1 MKGLAALLVVLQL
14 LLMIPRQTEAQRC
27 RCGKVNRRARFSRE
41 IEPHIF
47 GPRAERT
54 EVNEYPWQVGVVRRY
69 SRSGKPHC
77 GGSII
82 APRYVLTAAHCT
94 SVTRNKRIGRTFSPR
109 EIQVVV
115 GEHNIGDRWA
125 DRRAVSRILQH
136 PYYQYAGR
144 TGREVLHYD
153 FSIVTLA
160 RSIRFS
166 YRMSPICL
174 PASAHSQYTGRTA
187 TVSGWG
193 RTSWEG
199 PQPQTLLETTMQVR
213 PNRRC
218 ETSQQ
223 NFYSHICAYGY
234 GSGVCHGDSGGPMSV
249 IENGRYRDLLCRFF
263 KSITIR

>member
-1 MKGLAALLVVLQL
+1 MKGLATPLVVLQL
-14 LLMIPRQTEAQRC
+14 LLMIPIQSEAQRC
-27 RCGKVNRRARFSRE
+27 RCGKVNRRSRFPRE

-136 PYYQYAGR
+136 PRYRVKAPH
-144 TGREVLHYD
+144 LHYD

-160 RSIRFS
+160 RPITFS
-166 YRMSPICL
+166 HTMSPICL
-174 PASAHSQYTGRTA
+174 PASAQSQYTDEIA

-193 RTSWEG
+193 RTSWQG
-199 PQPQTLLETTMQVR
+199 PQPDTLLETTMRVG
-213 PNRRC
+213 PYHWC
-218 ETSQQ
+218 SEHKHPSL
-223 NFYSHICAYGY
+223 ICAYGH
-234 GSGVCHGDSGGPMSV
+234 GSGVCKGDSGGQMSV
-249 IENGRYRDLLCRFF
+249 SENGRLEVEIYDI
-263 KSITIR
+263 SIFQWAS

>member
-14 LLMIPRQTEAQRC
+14 MVMIPRQTEAQRC
-27 RCGKVNRRARFSRE
+27 QCGKVNRRSRYTRE
-41 IEPHIF
+41 MEPHIF
-47 GPRAERT
+47 GPGAEKT
-54 EVNEYPWQVGVVRRY
+54 EVNEYPWHVGVVHSR

-94 SVTRNKRIGRTFSPR
+94 SRTHESGGKSTIGRTFSPR

-115 GEHNIGDRWA
+115 GEHNIADHWA
-125 DRRAVSRILQH
+125 DRRPVARILQH
-136 PYYQYAGR
+136 HYYHYDQHHY
-144 TGREVLHYD
+144 LHYD

-160 RSIRFS
+160 RPITFS

-174 PASAHSQYTGRTA
+174 PASTHSQYTGRTV

-199 PQPQTLLETTMQVR
+199 PQPQTLLETTMRVR
-213 PNRRC
+213 SNRRC
-218 ETSQQ
+218 EASQQ

-234 GSGVCHGDSGGPMSV
+234 GSGVCRGDSGGPMFV
-249 IENGRYRDLLCRFF
+249 IENGR
-263 KSITIR
+263 

>member
-1 MKGLAALLVVLQL
+1 MKGLATPLVVLQL
-14 LLMIPRQTEAQRC
+14 LLMIPIQSEAQRC
-27 RCGKVNRRARFSRE
+27 RCGKVNRRSRFPRE

-94 SVTRNKRIGRTFSPR
+94 SEIIKGKKGRTFSPH

-115 GEHNIGDRWA
+115 GEHNIADYRA
-125 DRRAVSRILQH
+125 DRRAVSRIRQH
-136 PYYQYAGR
+136 PNYQVYHWYGAKSPH
-144 TGREVLHYD
+144 LHYD
-153 FSIVTLA
+153 FSILTLA
-160 RSIRFS
+160 RPITFS
-166 YRMSPICL
+166 YTMSPICL
-174 PASAHSQYTGRTA
+174 PASTNSQYIYKTA

-193 RTSWEG
+193 QTYFEG
-199 PQPQTLLETTMQVR
+199 PQPRTLLETTMTVG
-213 PNRRC
+213 PYSWC
-218 ETSQQ
+218 SKQ
-223 NFYSHICAYGY
+223 NYYPSLICAYGY

-249 IENGRYRDLLCRFF
+249 QENGRFGLCR
-263 KSITIR
+263 